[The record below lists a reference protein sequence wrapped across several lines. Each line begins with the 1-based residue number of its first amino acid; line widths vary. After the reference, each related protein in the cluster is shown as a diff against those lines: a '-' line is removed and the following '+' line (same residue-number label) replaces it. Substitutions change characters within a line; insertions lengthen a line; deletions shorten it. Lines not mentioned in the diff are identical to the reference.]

1 MFKYRVTIK
10 EDNLI
15 LDEEIVSLKYSF
27 DPVDDNLSVGD
38 DVLNMEMVIKILN
51 KDHFKYFINWIEDK
65 TNRTYRNIKLEY
77 IFNEENKMT
86 LEFKEMFI
94 DFLNQKF
101 SLDNDLGNYCIRF
114 KQKYFLESKRIILG
128 DD

>member
-27 DPVDDNLSVGD
+27 DPVDDNLNVGD

-101 SLDNDLGNYCIRF
+101 SLDNDLGDYCIRF
-114 KQKYFLESKRIILG
+114 KQKYFLKSKRLILG

>member
-27 DPVDDNLSVGD
+27 DPVNDNLSVGD

-86 LEFKEMFI
+86 LEFK
-94 DFLNQKF
+94 
-101 SLDNDLGNYCIRF
+101 
-114 KQKYFLESKRIILG
+114 
-128 DD
+128 